1 MHDALLLALVLLL
14 AIVFDFINGF
24 HDTANAIA
32 TTVLTRALSI
42 SQAIALAAVLNFAG
56 ALISTSVA
64 KTIGKGIVPPAEVT
78 QTVVAGALLGAIMW
92 NLLTWRMGLPSSSS
106 HALIGGLVGSTLI
119 ARGVGVVEWGG
130 LQTIFLS
137 LLISPLVGFLA
148 GGFLMVGIS
157 WVFRHARPAP
167 LNRKFKRLQVLSAAA
182 MAVSHGMGDAQ
193 KTMGVMTMALVAY
206 SVHHGPAHAAPT
218 AFDVLLWIKL
228 TAATAMAIGTAAG
241 GWRIIKTVGEKMV
254 TGMQPVHGFAAET
267 AGAAVILTASHFG
280 WPVSTTHCISSSIM
294 GVGSARSSRALRFG
308 VLRKIFL
315 AWTFTLPICAIAG
328 GVCYFLLHALLD

>member
-1 MHDALLLALVLLL
+1 MHDTLVLALVLAL
-14 AIVFDFINGF
+14 ALTFDFINGF

-42 SQAIALAAVLNFAG
+42 GQAIALAAILNFAG

-64 KTIGKGIVPPAEVT
+64 KTIGKGIVPPSDVT
-78 QTVVAGALLGAIMW
+78 QTVVAGALLGAIVW
-92 NLLTWRMGLPSSSS
+92 NLITWRMGLPSSSS
-106 HALIGGLVGSTLI
+106 HALIGGLVGSVLV
-119 ARGVGVVEWGG
+119 ARGSSVVEWGG

-137 LLISPLVGFLA
+137 LLISPVIGFFA
-148 GGFLMVGIS
+148 GGFLMVGIT
-157 WVFRHARPAP
+157 WVFRNARPAP
-167 LNRKFKRLQVLSAAA
+167 LNRKFKKLQVASAAA

-193 KTMGVMTMALVAY
+193 KTMGVMTMALVA
-206 SVHHGPAHAAPT
+206 SGLHHGEAGNG
-218 AFDVLLWIKL
+218 AFVVPMWIKL
-228 TAATAMAIGTAAG
+228 SAATAMAIGTAAG

-294 GVGSARSSRALRFG
+294 GVGSARSSRSLRFG

-315 AWTFTLPICAIAG
+315 AWAVTLPVSALAG
-328 GVCYFLLHALLD
+328 GAFYYGLHLLLD